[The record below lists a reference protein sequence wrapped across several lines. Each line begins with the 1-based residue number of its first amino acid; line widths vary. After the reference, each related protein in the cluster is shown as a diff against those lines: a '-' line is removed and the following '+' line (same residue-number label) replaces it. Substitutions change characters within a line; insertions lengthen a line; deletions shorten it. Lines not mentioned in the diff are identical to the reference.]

1 VVKTEP
7 PHHTPFARAL
17 CQPLGGV
24 GRYRHMAVL
33 VPIAPSAEV
42 EKQQVEKQLQPASKK
57 NSK

>member
-1 VVKTEP
+1 
-7 PHHTPFARAL
+7 
-17 CQPLGGV
+17 
-24 GRYRHMAVL
+24 MAVL